1 MFDLREEQQKL
12 IDFVSRYSKQSEVL
26 IVGFS
31 SKWPLDQKDYLK
43 DTLKTFFSNW
53 HAHEKKLEAD
63 FFLFCDRFLVVVIDS
78 GTLASGCARD
88 NFFNTM
94 KKLVREQKEQKLTL
108 LNSND
113 IVIAKSPSV
122 ENAKSP
128 SVENAQRENG
138 QADCDFIVL
147 QRYQV
152 EQFIRKQKSD
162 DLKKINLMGLHLNS
176 VKQITDGELVQP
188 FHKSWLAK
196 FSEPITT

>member
-12 IDFVSRYSKQSEVL
+12 IDFVSRYSKQPEVL

-43 DTLKTFFSNW
+43 DTLKAFFSNW

-122 ENAKSP
+122 ENAKSH

-152 EQFIRKQKSD
+152 EQFVRK
-162 DLKKINLMGLHLNS
+162 
-176 VKQITDGELVQP
+176 
-188 FHKSWLAK
+188 
-196 FSEPITT
+196 

>member
-43 DTLKTFFSNW
+43 DTLKTFFSSW

-94 KKLVREQKEQKLTL
+94 KNLVREQKEQKLTL

-113 IVIAKSPSV
+113 IVIAKSS
-122 ENAKSP
+122 

-138 QADCDFIVL
+138 QADCDFTVL
-147 QRYQV
+147 QRYQL
-152 EQFIRKQKSD
+152 QRFFRKQKSD
-162 DLKKINLMGLHLNS
+162 DFLKN
-176 VKQITDGELVQP
+176 
-188 FHKSWLAK
+188 
-196 FSEPITT
+196 